1 MGFITTEIKSFD
13 CADHDPID
21 KWVPDDPAEVDFWC
35 TVAIGIRD
43 DEGADYFQ
51 VHVVT
56 QKALSQVSD
65 KRYILVVPYYEN
77 WNQIIAQLYE
87 KMELC
92 KDVSWAGF
100 TEQFSELFA
109 WEYDGYNRT

>member
-13 CADHDPID
+13 CTDHDPID
-21 KWVPDDPAEVDFWC
+21 AWVPEEPAFVDFWC
-35 TVAIGIRD
+35 TIAVGPK
-43 DEGADYFQ
+43 DEVGSNYFQ

-56 QKALSQVSD
+56 QQALSQVAD
-65 KRYILVVPYYEN
+65 KKHMLVIPYYEN
-77 WNQIIAQLYE
+77 WNQVIELLNE

-100 TEQFSELFA
+100 TEQFSKLFA
-109 WEYDGYNRT
+109 WEYEGYNRT